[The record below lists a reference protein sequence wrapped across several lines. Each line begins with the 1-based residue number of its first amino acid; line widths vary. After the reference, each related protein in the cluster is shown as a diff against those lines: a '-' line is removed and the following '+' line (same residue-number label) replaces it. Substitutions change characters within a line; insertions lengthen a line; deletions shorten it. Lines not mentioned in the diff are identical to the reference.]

1 MNESNLA
8 VFSTSFYNAK
18 LLNSSCG
25 ATGKPPNVRQQP
37 IARARSEGLG
47 EEPIPSATS
56 TRFILEVVLSLS
68 GSRLFD
74 WYFSSFTNRVDSATT
89 PLSRITVGNATFQT
103 TLIMPSPALA
113 RCARISRLRRIPECR
128 FYSQSSRT
136 SAVSV
141 LFQDIDPP
149 VINGVR
155 KPKKPGGKSMARQFA

>member
-1 MNESNLA
+1 MRGDGE
-8 VFSTSFYNAK
+8 TSE
-18 LLNSSCG
+18 
-25 ATGKPPNVRQQP
+25 R
-37 IARARSEGLG
+37 
-47 EEPIPSATS
+47 SATADRAGQIRRPRGRADS
-56 TRFILEVVLSLS
+56 ISDFDAVYSGSCTFSLS